1 MELLTVIPEIIDVYR
16 NKLKKKNPDLLKGIL
31 LSASDEPYT
40 LYIDYRKWVRNHQ
53 YSIVDIE
60 IKEKEDPPEWTN
72 LA

>member
-16 NKLKKKNPDLLKGIL
+16 NKLKKKNPDLLEEIL

-40 LYIDYRKWVRNHQ
+40 LYIDYRKWVRSHK